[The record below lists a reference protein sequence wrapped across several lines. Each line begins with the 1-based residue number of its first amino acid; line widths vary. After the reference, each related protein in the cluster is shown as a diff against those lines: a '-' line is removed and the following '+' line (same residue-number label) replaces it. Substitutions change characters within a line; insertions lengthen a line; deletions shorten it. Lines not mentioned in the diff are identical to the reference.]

1 MELNRYANTR
11 IEVLVGDFVNQLGSE
26 REKYEQYLDRRSQS
40 IADAPLQQY
49 ELLQSELDKFLYLR
63 GNPLFLMGSVCRTT
77 RPDLG
82 PPVLSQRYFDPT
94 IRGVQYDCSGRYKHS
109 VTACLAGF
117 IRSECCV
124 PQPMHEQTIDVFWAV
139 TPSE

>member
-11 IEVLVGDFVNQLGSE
+11 IEVLVGVFVNQLGSE

-63 GNPLFLMGSVCRTT
+63 GNPLFLMVSACRTT
-77 RPDLG
+77 RP
-82 PPVLSQRYFDPT
+82 F
-94 IRGVQYDCSGRYKHS
+94 S
-109 VTACLAGF
+109 VSLQ
-117 IRSECCV
+117 V
-124 PQPMHEQTIDVFWAV
+124 
-139 TPSE
+139 

>member
-1 MELNRYANTR
+1 MISNILNIGGNRPGAIPVEAFNALLKKFPNSMELNRYANTR

-63 GNPLFLMGSVCRTT
+63 GNPLFLMGFACRTT
-77 RPDLG
+77 RP
-82 PPVLSQRYFDPT
+82 F
-94 IRGVQYDCSGRYKHS
+94 S
-109 VTACLAGF
+109 VSLQ
-117 IRSECCV
+117 V
-124 PQPMHEQTIDVFWAV
+124 
-139 TPSE
+139 

>member
-11 IEVLVGDFVNQLGSE
+11 IEVLVGVFVNQLGSE

-63 GNPLFLMGSVCRTT
+63 GNPLFLMGFACRTT
-77 RPDLG
+77 RP
-82 PPVLSQRYFDPT
+82 F
-94 IRGVQYDCSGRYKHS
+94 S
-109 VTACLAGF
+109 VSLQ
-117 IRSECCV
+117 V
-124 PQPMHEQTIDVFWAV
+124 
-139 TPSE
+139 